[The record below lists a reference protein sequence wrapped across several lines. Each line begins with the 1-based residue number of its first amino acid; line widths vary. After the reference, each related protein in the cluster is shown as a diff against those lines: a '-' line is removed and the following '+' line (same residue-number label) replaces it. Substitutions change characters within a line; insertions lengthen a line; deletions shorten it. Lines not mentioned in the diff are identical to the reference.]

1 MDQVVAFECGVL
13 ETVALLE
20 KGEYL
25 SPNVVL
31 DQTRFNIREDEV
43 ESFKQGCI
51 QAVNKYK
58 FK

>member
-1 MDQVVAFECGVL
+1 MNQVVAFECGVL
-13 ETVALLE
+13 ETVALLD
-20 KGEYL
+20 KGEYV
-25 SPNVVL
+25 SPTVAL
-31 DQTRFNIREDEV
+31 HQTRFNIQEDEI